1 MQKRRKAREAALQ
14 ALYKADVSES
24 GDIQGLDLSCY
35 LEDIETGK
43 ESRLYGERILN
54 DLSKSLAEVDGV
66 IGRVSTNW
74 SLARMNVID
83 RSVLRLAVA
92 EFINEKDV
100 PMKVVI
106 DEAIELA
113 KSYGTD
119 DSPSFVNAVLDKAV
133 KDLK

>member
-24 GDIQGLDLSCY
+24 GDIEGLDLSCY
-35 LEDIETGK
+35 LADIDTGK
-43 ESRLYGERILN
+43 ESRAYGERILN
-54 DLSKSLAEVDGV
+54 DLSKSLAEVDDV

-92 EFINEKDV
+92 EFMNEKDV

-119 DSPSFVNAVLDKAV
+119 ESPSFVNAVLDKAV

>member
-14 ALYKADVSES
+14 ALYKADVSEN
-24 GDIQGLDLSCY
+24 GDIVGLDLSCY
-35 LEDIETGK
+35 MVDIETGN
-43 ESRLYGERILN
+43 ESRKYGERILN
-54 DLSKSLAEVDGV
+54 DLSKSLSQVDEVIDK
-66 IGRVSTNW
+66 VSTNW

-92 EFINEKDV
+92 EFINEKEV
-100 PMKVVI
+100 PMKVII

-113 KSYGTD
+113 KSYGTEQ
-119 DSPSFVNAVLDKAV
+119 SPSFVNALLDKAV